1 MKEIITVTGRIAPE
15 ELGFCQCHEHIAMSK
30 GISYQINP
38 ALCMDDMEKSLE
50 EAKRFHLAGGQS
62 FIEAQPCGANRM
74 ALELRRLSEDSG
86 VHIIASTGFHKLCFY
101 PKEHW
106 IRTLPPSDLE
116 EVFVR
121 ELTEGMFV
129 DADQGMPQ
137 TPCDA
142 RAGIIKTAYDTEELS
157 PRYKELFRAAARA
170 ALRTHRILM
179 IHVEQGTNPVLLQD
193 YLLNLGIRP
202 QDLMFC
208 HMDRAC
214 PNLELHR
221 RFLSKGSYLEFD
233 TIGRFKYHS
242 DAHEIQLFKAL
253 INAGYESQLLYSLDT
268 TRTRLRS
275 YVPDAIGLDYILTV
289 FNQLLRDSG
298 VSAETIHLISVENP
312 KRILTQ

>member
-1 MKEIITVTGRIAPE
+1 MKEIMTVTGPIAPE
-15 ELGFCQCHEHIAMSK
+15 ELGYCQCHEHIAMSQ
-30 GISYQINP
+30 GVSYQVNP

-50 EAKRFHLAGGQS
+50 EVKRFHLKGGS
-62 FIEAQPCGANRM
+62 SLIEAQPCGANRM
-74 ALELRRLSEDSG
+74 ALELRSLSEDSG
-86 VHIIASTGFHKLCFY
+86 IHIIASTGFHKLCFY
-101 PKEHW
+101 PKDHW
-106 IRTLPPSDLE
+106 IRTLPSSDLE
-116 EVFVR
+116 ELFVR
-121 ELTEGMFV
+121 ELTEGMYI
-129 DADQGMPQ
+129 DADCRLPRTQ
-137 TPCDA
+137 CAA

-157 PRYKELFRAAARA
+157 PRYKRLFLAAARA
-170 ALRTHRILM
+170 SLRTHRILM
-179 IHVEQGTNPVLLQD
+179 IHVEQGTNPALLQD

-214 PNLELHR
+214 QDLDLHKR
-221 RFLSKGSYLEFD
+221 ILSNGSYLEYD

-242 DAHEIQLFKAL
+242 DEHEVQLFKNL
-253 INAGYESQLLYSLDT
+253 ISAGYERQLLYSLDT

-298 VSAETIHLISVENP
+298 ISEEIIHLISVENP